1 MIETCQGRKLTLKQ
15 DRNPEIIAINMFKAG
30 DTHLLKA
37 DTFYTPKASN
47 IQQDSAKIVR
57 HVHMQIEKDPQTH
70 RK

>member
-1 MIETCQGRKLTLKQ
+1 MVT
-15 DRNPEIIAINMFKAG
+15 INMFKAG
-30 DTHLLKA
+30 DTHLHKA
-37 DTFYTPKASN
+37 ETFYTPKASN